1 MRAGLKLSKGLH
13 HMQHVKYKIIGIT
26 ISIICIALMSIII
39 YDCKERVKK
48 EKQIRKKLGVF
59 VDIILDILDWYQLVI
74 VIIVGLIIGGDSNY
88 IFINSK

>member
-1 MRAGLKLSKGLH
+1 
-13 HMQHVKYKIIGIT
+13 MQQVKYKIIGIT

-74 VIIVGLIIGGDSNY
+74 VIIVGLIIGVILMIYS
-88 IFINSK
+88 

>member
-1 MRAGLKLSKGLH
+1 
-13 HMQHVKYKIIGIT
+13 MQQVKYKIIGIT

-74 VIIVGLIIGGDSNY
+74 VIIVGLIIGVILIIYS
-88 IFINSK
+88 

>member
-1 MRAGLKLSKGLH
+1 
-13 HMQHVKYKIIGIT
+13 MQYVKYKIIGIT

-74 VIIVGLIIGGDSNY
+74 VIIVGLIIGVILIIYS
-88 IFINSK
+88 

>member
-1 MRAGLKLSKGLH
+1 VRAGLKLSKGLH
-13 HMQHVKYKIIGIT
+13 HMQHAKYKIIGIT

>member
-1 MRAGLKLSKGLH
+1 
-13 HMQHVKYKIIGIT
+13 MQQIKYKIIGIT

-74 VIIVGLIIGGDSNY
+74 VIIVGLIIGVILIIYSQTVNRH
-88 IFINSK
+88 

>member
-1 MRAGLKLSKGLH
+1 
-13 HMQHVKYKIIGIT
+13 MQQVKYKIIGII

-48 EKQIRKKLGVF
+48 EKQLRKKLGVF

-74 VIIVGLIIGGDSNY
+74 VIIVGLIIGVILIIYS
-88 IFINSK
+88 

>member
-1 MRAGLKLSKGLH
+1 
-13 HMQHVKYKIIGIT
+13 MQHVKYKIIGIT
-26 ISIICIALMSIII
+26 ISIICIVI

-74 VIIVGLIIGGDSNY
+74 VIIVGLIIGVILIIYS
-88 IFINSK
+88 

>member
-48 EKQIRKKLGVF
+48 EKQIRKKL
-59 VDIILDILDWYQLVI
+59 
-74 VIIVGLIIGGDSNY
+74 VIIVGLIIGVILIIYS
-88 IFINSK
+88 

>member
-1 MRAGLKLSKGLH
+1 
-13 HMQHVKYKIIGIT
+13 MQQVKYKIIGIT

-39 YDCKERVKK
+39 YDCKDRVKK

>member
-1 MRAGLKLSKGLH
+1 
-13 HMQHVKYKIIGIT
+13 MQQVKYKIIGIT

-59 VDIILDILDWYQLVI
+59 VDIILDILDWYKLVI
-74 VIIVGLIIGGDSNY
+74 VIIVGLIIGVILIIYS
-88 IFINSK
+88 

>member
-48 EKQIRKKLGVF
+48 EKQIRKKLEST
-59 VDIILDILDWYQLVI
+59 LVHQ
-74 VIIVGLIIGGDSNY
+74 
-88 IFINSK
+88 SKQKLYHKKYK

>member
-13 HMQHVKYKIIGIT
+13 HMQHAKYKIIGIT

-48 EKQIRKKLGVF
+48 EK
-59 VDIILDILDWYQLVI
+59 
-74 VIIVGLIIGGDSNY
+74 
-88 IFINSK
+88 

>member
-1 MRAGLKLSKGLH
+1 
-13 HMQHVKYKIIGIT
+13 MQQVKYKIIGII

-74 VIIVGLIIGGDSNY
+74 VIIVGLIIGVILIIYS
-88 IFINSK
+88 

>member
-48 EKQIRKKLGVF
+48 EKQIRKKIRG
-59 VDIILDILDWYQLVI
+59 IC
-74 VIIVGLIIGGDSNY
+74 
-88 IFINSK
+88 

>member
-1 MRAGLKLSKGLH
+1 
-13 HMQHVKYKIIGIT
+13 MQQVKYKIIGIT

-74 VIIVGLIIGGDSNY
+74 VIIVGLIIGVILILYS
-88 IFINSK
+88 

>member
-1 MRAGLKLSKGLH
+1 
-13 HMQHVKYKIIGIT
+13 MQQVKYKIIGIT

-48 EKQIRKKLGVF
+48 EKQVRKKLGVF

-74 VIIVGLIIGGDSNY
+74 VIIVGLIIGVILIIYS
-88 IFINSK
+88 

>member
-1 MRAGLKLSKGLH
+1 VRAGLKLSKGLY
-13 HMQHVKYKIIGIT
+13 HMQQIKYKIIGIT

-74 VIIVGLIIGGDSNY
+74 VIIVGLIIGVILIIYS
-88 IFINSK
+88 

>member
-1 MRAGLKLSKGLH
+1 
-13 HMQHVKYKIIGIT
+13 MQQIKYKIIGIT

-74 VIIVGLIIGGDSNY
+74 VIIVGLIIGVLLIIYS
-88 IFINSK
+88 

>member
-1 MRAGLKLSKGLH
+1 
-13 HMQHVKYKIIGIT
+13 MQQVKYKIIGMT

-74 VIIVGLIIGGDSNY
+74 VIIVGLIIGVILIIYS
-88 IFINSK
+88 

>member
-1 MRAGLKLSKGLH
+1 
-13 HMQHVKYKIIGIT
+13 MQQVKYKIIGIT

-48 EKQIRKKLGVF
+48 EKQIRRKLGVF

-74 VIIVGLIIGGDSNY
+74 VIIVGLIIGVILIIYS
-88 IFINSK
+88 

>member
-1 MRAGLKLSKGLH
+1 MK
-13 HMQHVKYKIIGIT
+13 HVKYKIIGIT

-74 VIIVGLIIGGDSNY
+74 VIIVGLIIGVILIIYS
-88 IFINSK
+88 

>member
-1 MRAGLKLSKGLH
+1 
-13 HMQHVKYKIIGIT
+13 MQHVKYKIIGIT

-59 VDIILDILDWYQLVI
+59 VDIGHIRLVSVSDSNYSRI
-74 VIIVGLIIGGDSNY
+74 NYRGDSNY

>member
-1 MRAGLKLSKGLH
+1 
-13 HMQHVKYKIIGIT
+13 MQQVKYKIIGIT

-48 EKQIRKKLGVF
+48 EKEIRRKLGVF

-74 VIIVGLIIGGDSNY
+74 VIIVGLIIGVILIIYS
-88 IFINSK
+88 

>member
-1 MRAGLKLSKGLH
+1 
-13 HMQHVKYKIIGIT
+13 MQQVKYKIIGIT

-74 VIIVGLIIGGDSNY
+74 VIIVGLIIGV
-88 IFINSK
+88 ILIIH

>member
-1 MRAGLKLSKGLH
+1 MRAGLKLSKGL
-13 HMQHVKYKIIGIT
+13 QYKIIGIT

-59 VDIILDILDWYQLVI
+59 VDIIMDK
-74 VIIVGLIIGGDSNY
+74 N
-88 IFINSK
+88 N

>member
-1 MRAGLKLSKGLH
+1 
-13 HMQHVKYKIIGIT
+13 MQQIKYKIIGIT

-74 VIIVGLIIGGDSNY
+74 VIIVGLIMGVILIIYS
-88 IFINSK
+88 

>member
-1 MRAGLKLSKGLH
+1 
-13 HMQHVKYKIIGIT
+13 
-26 ISIICIALMSIII
+26 MSIII

-74 VIIVGLIIGGDSNY
+74 VIIVGLIIGVIILLLST
-88 IFINSK
+88 FSTKRAT

>member
-1 MRAGLKLSKGLH
+1 
-13 HMQHVKYKIIGIT
+13 
-26 ISIICIALMSIII
+26 MSIII

-74 VIIVGLIIGGDSNY
+74 VIIVGLIIGVILIIYS
-88 IFINSK
+88 

>member
-1 MRAGLKLSKGLH
+1 
-13 HMQHVKYKIIGIT
+13 MQQIKYKIIGIT

-48 EKQIRKKLGVF
+48 EKQLRKKLGVF

-74 VIIVGLIIGGDSNY
+74 VIIVGLIIGVILIIYS
-88 IFINSK
+88 

>member
-1 MRAGLKLSKGLH
+1 
-13 HMQHVKYKIIGIT
+13 MQQVKYKIIGIT

-39 YDCKERVKK
+39 YDCKEKVKK

-74 VIIVGLIIGGDSNY
+74 VIIVGLIIGVILIIYS
-88 IFINSK
+88 

>member
-1 MRAGLKLSKGLH
+1 
-13 HMQHVKYKIIGIT
+13 MQQIKYKIIGIT

-59 VDIILDILDWYQLVI
+59 VDVILDILDWYQLVI
-74 VIIVGLIIGGDSNY
+74 VIIVGLIIGVILIIYS
-88 IFINSK
+88 